1 MAGGKWPRLCLC
13 RMRLIGLRIA
23 ARDLMKQ
30 KRTLE
35 APRLLGII
43 WPFVAVVLF
52 QALLG
57 GISLYALSAVR
68 GYVAGESLWS
78 KGQKDAIYFLSLYT
92 DSRDEAAYQKYRQA
106 IAIPQGGHQLRT
118 ALDAKPLDLAAAR
131 QGILR
136 GGNHPDDIDSVIWL
150 YLNFRHVSYM
160 ERAIERWSVGDDY
173 LLQLDALANRI
184 HQGIVTGNV
193 TAQRVAAWKG
203 EIAAINEAV
212 TPAAMAFSDALGEG
226 SRMLLRLLLVVNLAT
241 ALFLIALACL
251 RTHKLLAQRQAFAS
265 ALQVEKDRAQIT
277 LQSIGDGVITTDVE
291 GCIAYMN
298 PAAEQLTHWSAGQA
312 QGLPLA
318 ALFSLLDDNAE
329 KDSLSLTERILS
341 GTLKGG
347 SEHAKLIQRLDGST
361 VSVALVGSPIISD
374 GQVSGIVLVLH
385 DMTQERQYIA
395 NLSWQATHDALTG
408 LANRRE
414 FEYRLEL
421 ALGDLGRQ
429 AARHT
434 LLFLDLDQF
443 KLVNDT
449 CGHAAG
455 DELLRHICA
464 VLQAGVREG
473 DTLARLGGDEF
484 GILLENCLPEQAERI
499 AENLRQT
506 VQSLHFVWK
515 GRPFMTT
522 VSVGLVHLQ
531 LAPHTLEASLRAA
544 DMACYMAKEKGR
556 NRVQV
561 YHPDDTELSM
571 RFGEMAW
578 IQRLHI
584 ALEEDRFCLYAQ
596 EIAPLAAGESDAG
609 HLEILLRL
617 HDESGRIILPDSFI
631 PAAERYGLMTALDR
645 WVVNRVFKVI
655 RQALD
660 EGRKGPLAMCA
671 INLSGSSIGDD
682 KFLDYL
688 QRQFV
693 EYAIPP
699 EMICFEITETSAIA
713 NLGSAIRF
721 INELKGLGC
730 HFSLDDFCAGMSS
743 FAYLKHLPVD
753 FLKIDGSFV
762 KDMLDDPINRAM
774 VEVINHIGH
783 VMGKRTIAEF
793 VETPL
798 IEQALHEIGVDYAQ
812 GYLIERPQVFTC
824 ESLQRRRIRSRP
836 LLFRTPGTFR

>member
-1 MAGGKWPRLCLC
+1 
-13 RMRLIGLRIA
+13 
-23 ARDLMKQ
+23 MKR

-52 QALLG
+52 QAMLG
-57 GISLYALSAVR
+57 GISLYALSAMR

-78 KGQKDAIYFLSLYT
+78 KGQKDAIYYLNLYT
-92 DSRDEAAYQKYRQA
+92 ETGDEAVFQKYHGA
-106 IAIPQGGHQLRT
+106 IAVPQGGHDLRT
-118 ALDAKPLDLAAAR
+118 ALDREPIDMDGAR
-131 QGILR
+131 RGFLQ
-136 GGNHPDDIDSVIWL
+136 GGNHPDDATRVIWL
-150 YLNFRHVSYM
+150 YQNFRHVSYM
-160 ERAIERWSVGDDY
+160 EKAIELWAIGDGF
-173 LLQLDALANRI
+173 LSQLDALANEI
-184 HQGIVTGNV
+184 HIGFKQGRPSAASV
-193 TAQRVAAWKG
+193 TAWKNR
-203 EIAAINEAV
+203 IATINEGV
-212 TPAAMAFSDALGEG
+212 TPAAKAFSDALGEG
-226 SRMLLRLLLVVNLAT
+226 SRVLLRLLLLTNLAT
-241 ALFLIALACL
+241 AVFLIGLAWL
-251 RTHKLLAQRQAFAS
+251 RSSKLLAQRQAFAS
-265 ALQVEKDRAQIT
+265 ALQAEKDRAQIT
-277 LQSIGDGVITTDVE
+277 LESIGDGVITTDVE
-291 GCIAYMN
+291 GNIVYMN
-298 PAAEQLTHWSAGQA
+298 PAAEHLTHWNAEQA

-329 KDSLSLTERILS
+329 KDHLTLTEHILN
-341 GTLKGG
+341 GALRGG

-361 VSVALVGSPIISD
+361 VSVTLVGAPILSE
-374 GQVSGIVLVLH
+374 GQMGGVVLVLH

-414 FEYRLEL
+414 FEYRLEQ
-421 ALGDLGRQ
+421 ALNGLSRQ
-429 AARHT
+429 SARHS
-434 LLFLDLDQF
+434 LMFLDLDQF

-449 CGHAAG
+449 SGHAAG

-464 VLQAGVREG
+464 VLQSGLREG

-484 GILLENCLPEQAERI
+484 GILLENCPAEHAERI
-499 AENLRQT
+499 AEGLRQA

-522 VSVGLVHLQ
+522 VSVGLVHLAQ
-531 LAPHTLEASLRAA
+531 SPGTLEASLRAA

-556 NRVQV
+556 NRVQL

-584 ALEEDRFCLYAQ
+584 ALEENRFCLYAQ
-596 EIAPLAAGESDAG
+596 EIAPLGVEEHAGG
-609 HLEILLRL
+609 HLEILIRL
-617 HDESGRIILPDSFI
+617 HDEGGRIILPESFI

-645 WVVNRVFKVI
+645 WVVRSVFQVI
-655 RQALD
+655 RQCLD
-660 EGRKGPLAMCA
+660 EGRDGPLAMCA

-688 QRQFV
+688 QRQFS
-693 EYAIPP
+693 EFGIPP
-699 EMICFEITETSAIA
+699 ELICFEITETSAIA

-730 HFSLDDFCAGMSS
+730 RFSLDDFCVGMSS

-762 KDMLDDPINRAM
+762 KDMLDDPVNRAM

-798 IEQALHEIGVDYAQ
+798 IEQALQEIGVDYAQ

-824 ESLQRRRIRSRP
+824 ASLQRKRNTARP
-836 LLFRTPGTFR
+836 LMFKAPGTFR